1 MKSLLLFLL
10 LLSANHL
17 FATRFYVSSGKG
29 NEKFNGLSPY
39 QPKKNIQDAA
49 NLTKPGDTVFV
60 MDGTYLNPCKTCN
73 VLDIPK
79 SGKNGKYVVYI
90 NYPGEH
96 PKIKFNGWAG
106 ISVKNGVS
114 YVKIT
119 GFEII
124 GNNARVTLRKAL
136 TQPKSCA
143 NPKGTFD
150 PAYNGNAIV
159 IESTKNRHSHHII
172 VSKNI
177 IHDCGGGGIGVSHAD
192 YITVEENIVYNTS
205 WYTVFGTS
213 AISFYQF
220 WNYDRTSGY
229 HNFIRRNKCYNNK
242 ALVPWI
248 KMCKIYDGNGII
260 VDDFRNKQNG
270 SKLKEYQGRTLI
282 ENNICWFNGGT
293 GIHAFQSDH
302 IDIINNTAYCNSRNK
317 EFNPGQI
324 LSGLGNDVKIINNIL
339 VADSVSVINSNY
351 LNTNLIY
358 QNNLHYNITFP
369 DKAKAGI
376 STSSCITGVNPAFIN
391 PANNLYANFKLQPK
405 SPAVRRANVT
415 TYSKVD
421 FEGRRRRV
429 EQPTDIGAYQQY

>member
-1 MKSLLLFLL
+1 MRFLFLL
-10 LLSANHL
+10 LLLLYVNPL
-17 FATRFYVSSGKG
+17 FATRFYVSASKG
-29 NEKFNGLSPY
+29 NQKFSGLSSD
-39 QPKKNIQDAA
+39 QPKKSIQDAA
-49 NLTKPGDTVFV
+49 NLTRPGDTVFV
-60 MDGTYLNPCKTCN
+60 MDGIYLNTCTACN
-73 VLDIPK
+73 VLEVPN
-79 SGKNGKYVVYI
+79 SGTKHQYIVYT
-90 NYPGEH
+90 NYPGQH

-124 GNNARVTLRKAL
+124 GNNSHVTPRRAL
-136 TQPKSCA
+136 TQPQSCK
-143 NPKGTFD
+143 NPKGKFD

-159 IESTKNRHSHHII
+159 IESTRNRRSHHMII
-172 VSKNI
+172 SKNI

-192 YITVEENIVYNTS
+192 YITIEENIVYNTS
-205 WYTVFGTS
+205 WYTLFGTS
-213 AISFYQF
+213 GISFYQF
-220 WNYDRTSGY
+220 WNYDRASGY

-260 VDDFRNKQNG
+260 IDDFRNKQNG

-293 GIHAFQSDH
+293 GIHTFQSDH

-339 VADSVSVINSNY
+339 VSDSASVINSNY
-351 LNTNLIY
+351 LNTNLVY
-358 QNNLHYNITFP
+358 QNNLHYNVTYP
-369 DKAKAGI
+369 DKANASI
-376 STSSCITGVNPAFIN
+376 SNSSCISGINPAFIN
-391 PANNLYANFKLQPK
+391 PVNKLTANFKLQAK
-405 SPAVRRANVT
+405 SPAIRKGSLAK
-415 TYSKVD
+415 YSKVD
-421 FEGRRRRV
+421 FDGRRRPTK
-429 EQPTDIGAYQQY
+429 QPVDLGAYQY